1 MDITSFRVL
10 PRNTAEGKRYVVD
23 TNRNGSADP
32 GEQSLVRVTDDG
44 WQHVDQLDGPVHR
57 DTMGKDIGFWSDQ
70 QISHTEGFWPWK
82 RTTVIDRP
90 FDGKIDADEVG
101 QISWERTSDSS
112 YSLGS
117 EISQDKDGRFFL
129 SRHDAHYGL
138 RIIGQAEINSQ
149 RAYINDDANW
159 IVKG

>member
-32 GEQSLVRVTDDG
+32 GESSLVRITDDG
-44 WQHVDQLDGPVHR
+44 WQPVDKLDAPVHR
-57 DTMGKDIGFWSDQ
+57 DAMGKDFGFWEDRE
-70 QISHTEGFWPWK
+70 ISHTEGLWPFK

-90 FDGKIDADEVG
+90 LDGKIDADEVS
-101 QISWERTSDSS
+101 QITWEKTSDSS

-117 EISQDKDGRFFL
+117 EISQDKDGRLYL

-138 RIIGQAEINSQ
+138 RIIGQAELNSQ
-149 RAYINDDANW
+149 GEYIKNDDNW